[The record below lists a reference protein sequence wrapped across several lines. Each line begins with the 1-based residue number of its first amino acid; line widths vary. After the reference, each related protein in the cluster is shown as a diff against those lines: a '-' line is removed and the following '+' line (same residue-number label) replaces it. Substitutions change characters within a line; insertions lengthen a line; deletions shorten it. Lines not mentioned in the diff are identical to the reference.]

1 MPSIN
6 QALYDAA
13 NRHQIFLT
21 RFGTGLANRA
31 TKLLDEAEADLTT
44 RIASRASKLK
54 VSAVD
59 RTSARYVAIQ
69 RAIRAQ
75 SRDLTH
81 ALNALTKTEFAA
93 LAVHEVDLT
102 DRRVSEALGVDLGN
116 FRPPPEVMR
125 TLATEGVARQRLS
138 RWWKRLSN
146 ERVARLESS
155 VALGII
161 EGDTT
166 DDIVRRFRLA
176 ENTTRNSARTLVR
189 THVNHVANRARQA
202 YYDANSDLI
211 KELRWTATLDG
222 RTSDVC
228 KARDGQTYALDAGP
242 RPPAHPNCRSVMSPI
257 LPSFEEFATTPLKAG
272 RGSKDFDTLFQKRLQ
287 ERGFSAQKAASIRA
301 NTRSSMNGQVPD
313 KETYDTWLRK
323 QPDEF
328 ITETLGP
335 TKAQLFTRGDIT
347 LDRFVEEPTGRS
359 YTLDEI
365 KRLNEQTWMK
375 AFPGE
380 SGPLKQVDLLAH
392 EDPKVEE
399 WHRAAFAESD
409 EELTR
414 AVSSLQTATLLD
426 EGGDAFG
433 AHYSGGR
440 GIRMGRGYKPADRRA
455 SKTWA
460 HEVGHAIDYEAS
472 TDAHKFKYA
481 SENHNNMIFKEGN
494 RLAKNAAMKGT
505 AHRLKEFNTPT
516 ANTRLGINGA
526 EAYERFNEL
535 NRVIIEKPL
544 DSFRRQYFKKELE
557 KHGFDYDDAVR
568 ALTEDDGWV
577 SMQESRNS
585 LTWLLVSLERK
596 DPSILVNKVLGW
608 DAHFDKGGAG
618 HVADFFGG
626 LSKNRIGYGHSNA
639 YYESGGRRA
648 REAFANYVMARADT
662 NKFFLDYYRHMAPE
676 TIAAFDDIMK
686 RAAL

>member
-125 TLATEGVARQRLS
+125 ALATEGVARQRLS
-138 RWWKRLSN
+138 QWWKRLSS

-166 DDIVRRFRLA
+166 DEIARRFRLA

-202 YYDANSDLI
+202 YYDANADLI

-228 KARDGQTYALDAGP
+228 KARDGQTFPLDEGP

-323 QPDEF
+323 QPAQF

-335 TKAQLFTRGDIT
+335 TKAQLFTRGEIT

-375 AFPGE
+375 AFPE
-380 SGPLKQVDLLAH
+380 PDLNVGSPSLLGGAFKADKFWDRALDRKGVVTGAT
-392 EDPKVEE
+392 EDAKFDAVFNREVEKGVKSSFKNVR
-399 WHRAAFAESD
+399 RAANDVVEREVFPNQKKALSVEHKAGVKWYTNNEGFAETNKK
-409 EELTR
+409 LR
-414 AVSSLQTATLLD
+414 AGEALSSRSAAAVDATLQSKSAVDAVVYRGFKNTVTPLNNLKVGETFVD
-426 EGGDAFG
+426 KGVMSTTFKVNETFRFGDDVMA
-433 AHYSGGR
+433 
-440 GIRMGRGYKPADRRA
+440 IRVP
-455 SKTWA
+455 
-460 HEVGHAIDYEAS
+460 
-472 TDAHKFKYA
+472 
-481 SENHNNMIFKEGN
+481 
-494 RLAKNAAMKGT
+494 KGT
-505 AHRLKEFNTPT
+505 RGTFVGNMTEVSVNE
-516 ANTRLGINGA
+516 A
-526 EAYERFNEL
+526 EL
-535 NRVIIEKPL
+535 MLPP
-544 DSFRRQYFKKELE
+544 
-557 KHGFDYDDAVR
+557 G
-568 ALTEDDGWV
+568 T
-577 SMQESRNS
+577 
-585 LTWLLVSLERK
+585 T
-596 DPSILVNKVLGW
+596 
-608 DAHFDKGGAG
+608 
-618 HVADFFGG
+618 
-626 LSKNRIGYGHSNA
+626 LSKVGEEVISFDVSVKGAQKATVQRKVPVFEVVVDA
-639 YYESGGRRA
+639 DGRP
-648 REAFANYVMARADT
+648 
-662 NKFFLDYYRHMAPE
+662 L
-676 TIAAFDDIMK
+676 
-686 RAAL
+686 